1 MRFTR
6 HYFHCARN
14 PCILSRK
21 SKRNIHDNAGRGAIP
36 RVLLARRRVFP
47 RIDAKIRV
55 SRKRRLIAAE
65 IEQTQAIV
73 GEKSVDSAENRPRIE
88 FLTLVKRIFHNAN
101 RYLVGVDAS
110 KGGIAVVGSEIRR
123 VVKRREFLWNGVLF
137 QVFVRVRRR
146 VCGIDCRTAAVGAA
160 VAASIRAPIG
170 TIAVFDKAVIALD
183 GARRSIGNIARLA
196 TTSSCSYRPLG
207 TICDIV
213 CRGAASVVEGSLRKR
228 IIAHFALFDGGIFF
242 FFIFTVAIRLRVDLR
257 ILRLITDFRIFC
269 AMIIGKGKLRGVE
282 RDIRLGKR
290 DRPRTHDARERHR
303 YRRHR
308 NALLRCTMRHEF
320 RCLLH
325 MLRHNDHL

>member
-14 PCILSRK
+14 PCIIGRK
-21 SKRNIHDNAGRGAIP
+21 AKRNIHDNVGRGAIP

-65 IEQTQAIV
+65 IEHAEAIV
-73 GEKSVDSAENRPRIE
+73 GEKSVDPAENRPRIE
-88 FLTLVKRIFHNAN
+88 FLALVKRIFHSAH
-101 RYLVGVDAS
+101 RYLVGIDAF
-110 KGGIAVVGSEIRR
+110 KGGVAVVGPEIRR

-146 VCGIDCRTAAVGAA
+146 VCGIDCGTAAVGA
-160 VAASIRAPIG
+160 SIRAAIG
-170 TIAVFDKAVIALD
+170 TIAVFDKAAIALD
-183 GARRSIGNIARLA
+183 GARRSIGDIARLA
-196 TTSSCSYRPLG
+196 AARSCSHRPLG
-207 TICDIV
+207 TTRDIV
-213 CRGAASVVEGSLRKR
+213 CRSAASVVDGSLRKR
-228 IIAHFALFDGGIFF
+228 IIAHLVLFDGGIFF
-242 FFIFTVAIRLRVDLR
+242 FFIFIVAIRLRVGLR

-308 NALLRCTMRHEF
+308 NALLRCAMRHEF